1 MESSV
6 LTEVLRNIQA
16 LCGANGVIMEEAK
29 SLLRILM
36 PIDFIFAILLNMMS
50 FGGNGYIPLLFS
62 KIMKYGFWI
71 WFVSEWDTI
80 INALIQS
87 LTQAGAS
94 FGALDAEIVG
104 RPSDI
109 LDMGFKYASH
119 YYENLNNV
127 SGSIITNFGHVA
139 VIWIISLLAFVGI
152 IAAFAFIAINA
163 FITYIEFYIVAA
175 MLLLFIPFALLDRTT
190 RFAENAIGFI
200 VGCGVK
206 MMMMGAIISLAINET
221 AVLAQDL
228 NVDAEGLVTYQDAFI
243 ALILAWVFAF
253 LAVEV
258 PAMAGAAMS
267 GSPALTGSMA
277 QSFAA
282 GAGGMIGGA
291 VGSTLGGIAKGSA
304 FAYGAASPGDSGAGA
319 AAGAGFGGVLKAVGN
334 SITAGIQS
342 SKNAGRTAANTGFGN
357 YHKQD
362 FNNTSGSSGSSG
374 KNDTGN
380 PSNPGSSNYKPE

>member
-1 MESSV
+1 MDSSILSES
-6 LTEVLRNIQA
+6 LKNIQA
-16 LCGANGVIMEEAK
+16 LVGTNGVIMEEAK
-29 SLLRILM
+29 SLLKILM

-71 WFVSEWDTI
+71 WFVSNWDTI

-94 FGALDAEIVG
+94 FGGLDAGIVG
-104 RPSDI
+104 RPSEI
-109 LDMGFKYASH
+109 LDMGFKYAGVF
-119 YYENLNNV
+119 YDTLN
-127 SGSIITNFGHVA
+127 SGISISVGHMI
-139 VIWIISLLAFVGI
+139 VIWLISLLAFVGI

-163 FITYIEFYIVAA
+163 FITYIEFYVVAA
-175 MLLLFIPFALLDRTT
+175 MLLLFIPFALLERTT

-206 MMMMGAIISLAINET
+206 MMFMGAIISLALNESK
-221 AVLAQDL
+221 VLSEELSSNA
-228 NVDAEGLVTYQDAFI
+228 NGFISYQDAFVS
-243 ALILAWVFAF
+243 LILAWVFAF
-253 LAVEV
+253 LAVEI

-291 VGSTLGGIAKGSA
+291 VGSTLSKAGTLASA
-304 FAYGAASPGDSGAGA
+304 GAWLYGASGGGGA
-319 AAGAGFGGVLKAVGN
+319 TEAATSGGGSLARGLANKLTSGLQTSMN
-334 SITAGIQS
+334 E
-342 SKNAGRTAANTGFGN
+342 GRQAANTGFGN

-362 FNNTSGSSGSSG
+362 FNAQNG
-374 KNDTGN
+374 KNNTNRDTGN

>member
-1 MESSV
+1 MEISV
-6 LTEVLRNIQA
+6 ITDVLKNIQA
-16 LCGANGVIMEEAK
+16 LCGSNGVIMEEAK

-80 INALIQS
+80 INALLQS

-94 FGALDAEIVG
+94 FGSLDAGIVG
-104 RPSDI
+104 RPHEI
-109 LDMGFKYASH
+109 LDKGFTYAGIF
-119 YYENLNNV
+119 YETLNN
-127 SGSIITNFGHVA
+127 ITFSFSDMGHILIV
-139 VIWIISLLAFVGI
+139 WLISCLAFIGI

-163 FITYIEFYIVAA
+163 FITFIEFYVVSA

-206 MMMMGAIISLAINET
+206 MMMMAAIISLTINEID
-221 AVLAQDL
+221 VLGTSIKPG
-228 NVDAEGLVTYQDAFI
+228 DAGIISYQDGFL

-253 LAVEV
+253 LAVQV

-291 VGSTLGGIAKGSA
+291 VGSTLGGAAKSGA
-304 FAYGAASPGDSGAGA
+304 FLYGAASGGDSSAGAASGAGI
-319 AAGAGFGGVLKAVGN
+319 GGMVKAIGN
-334 SITAGIQS
+334 NLTSGIQAA
-342 SKNAGRTAANTGFGN
+342 KDKGRSAANSGFGN

-362 FNNTSGSSGSSG
+362 WNANKSDSGEKANKQDENANG
-374 KNDTGN
+374 K
-380 PSNPGSSNYKPE
+380 

>member
-1 MESSV
+1 MEISV
-6 LTEVLRNIQA
+6 ITDVLKNIQA
-16 LCGANGVIMEEAK
+16 LCGSNGVIMEEAK

-80 INALIQS
+80 INALLQS

-94 FGALDAEIVG
+94 FGSLDAGIVG
-104 RPSDI
+104 RPHEI
-109 LDMGFKYASH
+109 LDKGFTYAGIFYDTLNKITFSFSNMGH
-119 YYENLNNV
+119 ILIV
-127 SGSIITNFGHVA
+127 
-139 VIWIISLLAFVGI
+139 WLISCLAFIGI

-163 FITYIEFYIVAA
+163 FITFIEFYVVSA

-206 MMMMGAIISLAINET
+206 MMMMAAIISLTINEID
-221 AVLAQDL
+221 VLGTSIKPG
-228 NVDAEGLVTYQDAFI
+228 DAGIISYQDGFL

-253 LAVEV
+253 LAVQV

-291 VGSTLGGIAKGSA
+291 VGSTLGGAAKSGA
-304 FAYGAASPGDSGAGA
+304 FLYGAASGGDSSAGAASGAGI
-319 AAGAGFGGVLKAVGN
+319 GGMLKAMGN
-334 SITAGIQS
+334 NLTSGIQAA
-342 SKNAGRTAANTGFGN
+342 KDKGRSAANSGFGN

-362 FNNTSGSSGSSG
+362 WNANKSDSGEKANKQDENANG
-374 KNDTGN
+374 K
-380 PSNPGSSNYKPE
+380 

>member
-6 LTEVLRNIQA
+6 LTDVLRNIQA

-36 PIDFIFAILLNMMS
+36 PIDFVFAVLLNMMS

-94 FGALDAEIVG
+94 FGTLDAEIVG

-109 LDMGFKYASH
+109 LDMGFKYASI
-119 YYENLNNV
+119 YYETLNNITF
-127 SGSIITNFGHVA
+127 SISNMGHIFIV
-139 VIWIISLLAFVGI
+139 WLISCLAFVGI

-206 MMMMGAIISLAINET
+206 MMMMGAIISLSLNET
-221 AVLAQDL
+221 AVLGETIKPG
-228 NVDAEGLVTYQDAFI
+228 DAGIIAYQDAFI

-291 VGSTLGGIAKGSA
+291 VGTTLGGLAKGGA
-304 FAYGAASPGDSGAGA
+304 FAYGAATGGESGAGA

-334 SITAGIQS
+334 SITSGIQS

-362 FNNTSGSSGSSG
+362 FNNTSGSSGSSA